1 MGACDRVHVGLAVV
15 NPQVLVVLVTE
26 QAVVGKGVL
35 ANDGDV
41 RCELITYNCRS
52 TIKQII
58 EN

>member
-1 MGACDRVHVGLAVV
+1 MV